1 MQGYN
6 HSPLTKALI
15 LYYLK
20 EAGVSEKEAQNLFL
34 SKEGQ
39 KKLRY
44 VIRRS
49 LRVEDLKDIE
59 VTKIKSLF
67 DMYSNRI
74 KILNRSL
81 DLNLEN
87 FKENF
92 LLELEK
98 GVLDKETSTVELEF
112 YIIEELNSREIEQ
125 LEVNMKLYFSENFL
139 IKQIRKGS
147 TKVEFELPEKAA
159 KKLMLLWASGYLSDL
174 LGVEI
179 ADLRLIQFI
188 NKIGMSSNSQSKLNR
203 KIFGELLNS
212 LNTEDIMKKIKSDLL
227 TRCSEDLESC
237 LEVLVEIS
245 HDKSQNWFDTYN
257 IIGRFNDITKKYN
270 RGEINI
276 QDYDV
281 LMNKVRLSTIE
292 LISKLSFQDIQV
304 DYFANRQKESE

>member
-44 VIRRS
+44 VKRRS